1 MRRMMGK
8 ISAEDINDIRFVR
21 IVIRHDGRLL
31 WVRYIFAR
39 QVWLAL

>member
-21 IVIRHDGRLL
+21 IVIRHDYGGMDG
-31 WVRYIFAR
+31 YANEN
-39 QVWLAL
+39 